1 VRAGGGGGGGGG
13 APVLRQQAK
22 FSTLKEGGYQES
34 RFLQ

>member
-1 VRAGGGGGGGGG
+1 VSSPLSGRGGG